1 MPPEISTSFDLP
13 FEEQL
18 AFFNKKK
25 VVLSPDS
32 WKDVWD
38 KAHAKAFTVA
48 RVTSTDVL
56 QEIQDKLKDAMEK
69 GTTLKDFKEE
79 LVPYLENRGWYAPEG
94 EKAVDLSGRKRLA
107 GHRLTTIYRTNL
119 ASSYNT
125 GRFKQQMDNR
135 ARRPFLQYH
144 ITPRPTNR
152 PPHKAM
158 DKFVAKV
165 GSAVWEKW
173 YPPNGFRCGCY
184 VTALT
189 AAQVKARGLDVSTK
203 APKIEPDDGS
213 TPEEVKPDEGFDYH
227 VGKAG
232 LNVIQPNYRKYDKKL
247 RDQLKGDLASL
258 KDDKRAA
265 VDAETAE
272 DVRQKMLKAGE
283 GFDKLKSEL
292 SDAAWK
298 VKIADRRLT
307 QYYIDHSHKTPDE
320 VIKSNIYNRKLNEL
334 AEAKKIYKETL
345 YEVRKARNDIHKVL
359 SYDKK
364 ANNIVNT
371 KRLDAGRRRAVKDA
385 VELLNDWMGWDIRTI
400 AFRTRKRRSYNLYG
414 DIHLAKVS
422 TSRRSAIHELG
433 HTLEDRNPD
442 AFKSA
447 AEFLKRRT
455 KGQTPIDITPP
466 KKKLKEWAKEG
477 GFFNRYCG
485 RLYEDADGKTEATE
499 IVSMGLQELA
509 DNPVKFANTDPDYFN
524 FMINILRGNFKE
536 AK

>member
-1 MPPEISTSFDLP
+1 MPSEISTSFDLP

-56 QEIQDKLKDAMEK
+56 QEIQNNLKDAMEK
-69 GTTLKDFKEE
+69 GTTLKQFKDD

-152 PPHKAM
+152 PEHKAM

-165 GSAVWEKW
+165 GSAVWDKW

-258 KDDKRAA
+258 KGKLAA
-265 VDAETAE
+265 GAATKTAAKFEPQKTVKAAEKWAIDNDLADVVD
-272 DVRQKMLKAGE
+272 
-283 GFDKLKSEL
+283 
-292 SDAAWK
+292 
-298 VKIADRRLT
+298 
-307 QYYIDHSHKTPDE
+307 
-320 VIKSNIYNRKLNEL
+320 
-334 AEAKKIYKETL
+334 
-345 YEVRKARNDIHKVL
+345 
-359 SYDKK
+359 
-364 ANNIVNT
+364 
-371 KRLDAGRRRAVKDA
+371 
-385 VELLNDWMGWDIRTI
+385 
-400 AFRTRKRRSYNLYG
+400 YG
-414 DIHLAKVS
+414 DLEVDFVN
-422 TSRRSAIHELG
+422 AINEKLFELKK
-433 HTLEDRNPD
+433 DFPD
-442 AFKSA
+442 TRQG
-447 AEFLKRRT
+447 LKFVGDMQKR
-455 KGQTPIDITPP
+455 GDTPIDQSAAGASRRTGKYAGISFNPNYFKEQYI
-466 KKKLKEWAKEG
+466 KKTREIWKTSEETGYFAKGTSDILSTIDHEIGHIIDFTTQNSLSAINKIDAFYKKTGKEKLQSDLSYYG
-477 GFFNRYCG
+477 
-485 RLYEDADGKTEATE
+485 
-499 IVSMGLQELA
+499 S
-509 DNPVKFANTDPDYFN
+509 TDPEE
-524 FMINILRGNFKE
+524 MIAEAYAEFKYNP
-536 AK
+536 KPRKLCLQIMNLIGII